1 MGWIYL
7 IRNKVNGKCYVGQTR
22 QKKIESRWA
31 VHSRP
36 VEQNT
41 SYIANSIRH
50 HGWGLFEPSIIC
62 QIPNEELNA
71 REILEIKERNTIA
84 PNGYNLKLGGDNH
97 ETHPLVRARISASN
111 TGKKQSP
118 ETIAKRNIL
127 NTGKKRTLEMCVRIA
142 EGRKS
147 NRKHTEETI
156 TKLKGRK
163 HTEEE
168 KLRMKGHHT
177 KKVDQYSKD
186 GTFLKTYNSITEAVK
201 SLNLKSNSPITKC
214 CNGVQKTGYK
224 FIWKYNDPE
233 TYVINQYDLTGKFIK
248 SFENTQT
255 AADGTGGMPRNIGR
269 CCNGKSNTS
278 NGFIWKREVKN

>member
-50 HGWGLFEPSIIC
+50 HGWDSFEPSIIC
-62 QIPNEELNA
+62 EIPNEELNA

-111 TGKKQSP
+111 TGKKQSL
-118 ETIAKRNIL
+118 EIIAKRNIS
-127 NTGKKRTLEMCVRIA
+127 NTGKKRTPEMCARIA
-142 EGRKS
+142 EGR
-147 NRKHTEETI
+147 RGIKHTEETKA
-156 TKLKGRK
+156 KLKGRK

-177 KKVDQYSKD
+177 SKVDQYDID
-186 GTFLKTYNSITEAVK
+186 GTFLKTYNSLQDAIKCLNIKYSQGISACCRGK
-201 SLNLKSNSPITKC
+201 S
-214 CNGVQKTGYK
+214 KTSSG
-224 FIWKYNDPE
+224 FIWKYNPE
-233 TYVINQYDLTGKFIK
+233 IYVINQYTLGGTFIN
-248 SFENTQT
+248 SFENIKK
-255 AADGTGGMPRNIGR
+255 AAEMTGSSQYRVRG
-269 CCNGKSNTS
+269 CCNGIHHTS
-278 NGFIWKREVKN
+278 NGFVWKRETKS